1 MSSSHPDYPC
11 RRVAAV
17 VTEYLDAHGQLTAA
31 ERAQLEQHLLICQAC
46 ADFVLQNRLTL
57 AGMRAL
63 AVQPLP
69 AAGRANLLAEFRKRK
84 GQAQ

>member
-1 MSSSHPDYPC
+1 VSEAHPDYPC

-17 VTEYLDAHGQLTAA
+17 VTEYLDDHGQLSAA

-46 ADFVLQNRLTL
+46 ADFVAQNRLTV
-57 AGMRAL
+57 AGLRAL

-69 AAGRANLLAEFRKRK
+69 AAARANLLAEFRKRK
-84 GQAQ
+84 GQAR